1 MGDEMNDTSA
11 ESDSETQ
18 LKEALAESQ
27 RRELEFSALL
37 EASRTIL
44 EYRDFSQAAKRIF
57 DSCKKLTGATAGYVA
72 LLSEDGNE
80 NLVLF
85 LDAGGCPC
93 TVDPSL
99 PMPIR
104 GLRAEAYGPPMTVYE
119 NNFPSSPW
127 MKLMPEGHARLD
139 NVLFAPLVIGGKA
152 VGVMGIANKPGGFTE
167 RDAHIATAFGDIAAL
182 SLSNNWALDDL
193 AKSETK
199 VKKLNE
205 ELVHHTAEIEDAN
218 KELEAFAYSVSHDL
232 RVPLRSIDG
241 FSQSLLDDYADK
253 LDDEG
258 KRLLHVVRDNARKMG
273 QLINDIL
280 AFSRTGRKEMSVAEV
295 DMESLAGA
303 ALDGLQ
309 QATGGRDLSV
319 EIKPLPPARGDLSML
334 LQVWVNL
341 LVNAIK
347 FTRPKSPAH
356 IEVGGT
362 AEGEELVYYV
372 KDNGIGFDM
381 QYVDKLF
388 GTFQRL
394 HNADEFEGTG
404 IGLAIVKRIIAKHGG
419 RVWAEGRLNEGATIY
434 FALPNKGES

>member
-1 MGDEMNDTSA
+1 MNDTSVA
-11 ESDSETQ
+11 TDSEAQ

-44 EYRDFSQAAKRIF
+44 EYRDFPQAARRIF
-57 DSCKKLTGATAGYVA
+57 DSCKNLTGATAGYVA
-72 LLSEDGNE
+72 LLSDDGSE

-85 LDAGGCPC
+85 LDAGGRTCS
-93 TVDPSL
+93 VDPSL
-99 PMPIR
+99 PMPVR
-104 GLRAEAYGPPMTVYE
+104 GLRGEAYGAPKTVYE
-119 NNFPSSPW
+119 NSFPSSPW
-127 MKLMPEGHARLD
+127 IKFMPEGHVRLD

-182 SLSNNWALDDL
+182 SLSNNWTLDEL
-193 AKSETK
+193 AKSEAK
-199 VKKLNE
+199 IRKLNE
-205 ELVHHTAEIEDAN
+205 ELGHHAAEIEEIN
-218 KELEAFAYSVSHDL
+218 KGLETFAYSVSHDL

-258 KRLLHVVRDNARKMG
+258 KRLLHVVRDNAHKMG

-280 AFSRTGRKEMSVAEV
+280 AFSRAGRKEMSVTEV

-309 QATGGRDLSV
+309 QAADGRDLSV
-319 EIKPLPPARGDLSML
+319 EIKPLPLARGDFSML
-334 LQVWVNL
+334 QQVWINL
-341 LVNAIK
+341 LANAIK
-347 FTRPKSPAH
+347 FTRTKFPAH

-372 KDNGIGFDM
+372 KDNGVGFNM

-388 GTFQRL
+388 GAFQRL
-394 HNADEFEGTG
+394 HGVDEFEGTG

-419 RVWAEGRLNEGATIY
+419 RVWAEGKVGEGATIY
-434 FALPNKGES
+434 FALPNEEKIP

>member
-1 MGDEMNDTSA
+1 VVGKRATEVIPGMRESNPELFEIYGRVAHSGQPEQFEMYVDMLDRWFEISVYCPEPEHFVA
-11 ESDSETQ
+11 
-18 LKEALAESQ
+18 
-27 RRELEFSALL
+27 
-37 EASRTIL
+37 
-44 EYRDFSQAAKRIF
+44 IF
-57 DSCKKLTGATAGYVA
+57 DNVTARKRY
-72 LLSEDGNE
+72 
-80 NLVLF
+80 
-85 LDAGGCPC
+85 
-93 TVDPSL
+93 
-99 PMPIR
+99 
-104 GLRAEAYGPPMTVYE
+104 EANT
-119 NNFPSSPW
+119 
-127 MKLMPEGHARLD
+127 R
-139 NVLFAPLVIGGKA
+139 
-152 VGVMGIANKPGGFTE
+152 
-167 RDAHIATAFGDIAAL
+167 
-182 SLSNNWALDDL
+182 
-193 AKSETK
+193 
-199 VKKLNE
+199 KLNE
-205 ELVHHTAEIEDAN
+205 ELEQRVQERTAQLTAAN
-218 KELEAFAYSVSHDL
+218 KELEAFSYSVSHDL